1 MKSKSIIYIL
11 FITAALGTGISANSQ
26 DQKKPSERSFTS
38 EISKIKKIQADRTKL
53 IEQTKTQTAENTTTV
68 DTRPVNNEKQ
78 PSVNAQSTQA
88 TKPSSGQL
96 RKPQKPV
103 STKG

>member
-1 MKSKSIIYIL
+1 MKSNFIIYIL
-11 FITAALGTGISANSQ
+11 FITAALGGSIAANSQ

-68 DTRPVNNEKQ
+68 DTRPVKNEKQ
-78 PSVNAQSTQA
+78 PSVNVQSTQA
-88 TKPSSGQL
+88 TKTSSGQM
-96 RKPQKPV
+96 RKTQKPV
-103 STKG
+103 SSKG